1 MADQVNPMGSLAPG
15 ATPILVAAMKTKQ
28 VPEKS
33 PPAKA
38 ADAQPTRLDT
48 LRTKASPKEA
58 EQAVKD
64 LNDYLKKAGSDLTL
78 QQETQAQTIAYSDV
92 VFQVDK
98 DTGAFLFKIVDSNTK
113 EVIRQVPSEEVLAMA
128 RKLRELSG
136 RKDAAGVLV
145 DKEG

>member
-1 MADQVNPMGSLAPG
+1 MVDQVNPMGSLATG
-15 ATPILVAAMKTKQ
+15 TTPILVAAVKTKQ
-28 VPEKS
+28 VPDKS

-38 ADAQPTRLDT
+38 AEVQPTGLDA
-48 LRTKASPKEA
+48 LRTKASPQEA

-64 LNDYLKKAGSDLTL
+64 LNDYLKNSGSDLRL
-78 QQETQAQTIAYSDV
+78 QKDNRAQAITYSDL

-98 DTGAFLFKIVDSNTK
+98 STGTFLFKIVDSKTK

-136 RKDAAGVLV
+136 RKDASGVLV